1 MHSNPKIYTIFSYK
15 RIIGRVLPVV
25 PMAFKIWIT
34 SQGVLVKEKIS
45 PLMYVAYLP
54 FLRQAMMG
62 NTTTIMKGTKLI
74 RKRKGLHE
82 RGLHEK
88 S

>member
-1 MHSNPKIYTIFSYK
+1 MHSNPRTHTIFSYK
-15 RIIGRVLPVV
+15 RIIGRVLPAV
-25 PMAFKIWIT
+25 PIAFKIWIT
-34 SQGVLVKEKIS
+34 SQGVIVKEKIR
-45 PLMYVAYLP
+45 PLMYVANLP

-62 NTTTIMKGTKLI
+62 NTTTIIKKTKFTQ
-74 RKRKGLHE
+74 KRKGLNE